1 MGSMLGKFIRTPK
14 QCNCTSS
21 LTHFKLPFEHVMFKM
36 FPRNHFLRAL
46 TIFSVLSSKKVSSR
60 SLNAK
65 VRYLPSSDIRI
76 SPSVSTLKEPNML
89 FFKCFLVCS
98 LRAHSHY
105 HSNLSQ
111 LFVILCW
118 HFLTCVIEK
127 VTPVPWNLDTFSWNI
142 IPSTV
147 FVSCQLLWFYNHIFF
162 KGLLCLLLLGEN
174 PQTIQEETA
183 WSPDSMMTSVQGSV
197 GRTGSK
203 FAQETNSKTSYK

>member
-1 MGSMLGKFIRTPK
+1 
-14 QCNCTSS
+14 
-21 LTHFKLPFEHVMFKM
+21 MFKM

-105 HSNLSQ
+105 HSNLSP

-147 FVSCQLLWFYNHIFF
+147 FVSCQLLWFYNHIFLKDCSAF
-162 KGLLCLLLLGEN
+162 CCWVKTHKQYRKKPPEAPILWWHLCRDLLGGLDLN
-174 PQTIQEETA
+174 LHRKQTVKPAINRA
-183 WSPDSMMTSVQGSV
+183 LS
-197 GRTGSK
+197 
-203 FAQETNSKTSYK
+203 